1 MSAKTVLVAH
11 HLAPVRDRFTVALAD
26 ARHESIAADTEAGA
40 REAVGDPARDVHLV
54 VADLTL
60 AEDGIAFVRSLKH
73 TSSGERPVVVFSG
86 SVRSAADV
94 PLLAALQVGYVND
107 HAATAQIL
115 PALAPHLFPD
125 SFNRRV
131 SSRVTIGVP
140 VSYRFGRTIAGALT
154 LDVGKGG
161 VAIRTMSP
169 VAKGE
174 TIQVRFRLPG
184 APNEIDA
191 QGHVAWSDRNLGMGV
206 QFDKVSSASQGVI
219 DTFVD
224 DVGEGTGW

>member
-1 MSAKTVLVAH
+1 MSIKTVLIAH
-11 HLAPVRDRFTVALAD
+11 RSAPVRDRFAVALAD
-26 ARHESIAADTEAGA
+26 ARHEFIMAETEETACDAVADPSNA
-40 REAVGDPARDVHLV
+40 VHLA

-60 AEDGIAFVRSLKH
+60 ASDGIAFVRTLRQSPE
-73 TSSGERPVVVFSG
+73 TPRPVMVFSG
-86 SVRSAADV
+86 TVRSAADV
-94 PLLAALQVGYVND
+94 PALVALNVSFVNE

-131 SSRVTIGVP
+131 SARVAIGVP
-140 VSYRFGRTIAGALT
+140 VSYRCGRTIAGALT

-169 VAKGE
+169 IAKGE
-174 TIQVRFRLPG
+174 MIKVRFRLPG
-184 APNEIDA
+184 TTAEIDA
-191 QGHVAWSDRNLGMGV
+191 QGRVAWSDRHLGMGV

-219 DTFVD
+219 DSFID